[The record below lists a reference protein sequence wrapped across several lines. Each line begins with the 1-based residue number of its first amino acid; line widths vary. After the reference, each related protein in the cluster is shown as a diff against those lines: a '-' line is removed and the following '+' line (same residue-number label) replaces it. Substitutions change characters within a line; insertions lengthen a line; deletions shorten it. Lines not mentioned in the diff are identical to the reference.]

1 MDVVE
6 IDAASHG
13 GVDDARELREKAP
26 TAPMVGREKV
36 YIIDEAQRLSR
47 EAFDALLKLFEEPPP
62 GVRFVLATTEPHK
75 MPATIVGRCQRF
87 DFRRLTIEGLAQMV
101 QTIASSE
108 GVALDPAAAHAI
120 ARRAEGSARD
130 APRCWTRQPCSAG
143 RRSTRPRCAPCW
155 ARPVARSSSRSPDVV
170 AVGDVRGVFE
180 VVDRLVLDGRDVRN
194 VTNETIG
201 HFRDLLARQDRPG
214 QEDLL
219 DLAADAYEGLRVQ
232 AEKFSAG
239 ELARIL
245 ALLLAAQNDMRWTT
259 SPRLSLELALI
270 RACLPDTDPTPAGV
284 VSRLERLERLANL
297 APEAVVVLEEP
308 AEAPRAS
315 GRRSRRSAS
324 GRRHR
329 RPPTDESATQMPVPQ
344 AADAGSVDVA
354 MLRRSWGALID
365 HLGQLRQPI
374 PPRRPRERD
383 GRLVRRR
390 DARARVP
397 ARQALRACRRCRIA
411 RTSSSKPSGT
421 SSGSLRGS
429 RASCGSR
436 ASPVARRPP
445 RSSRRRKRPATTRL
459 SGASRRCWARPRS
472 KGAVTERVR
481 GADPGADRRARTAA
495 RHRAEV
501 RPAARVL
508 ARQGAARRRQ
518 TARVRHRP
526 GEGPHRVL
534 PGVRSVAEG
543 DLCRICR
550 DEGRDRT
557 VLCIVEEPKDAAT
570 IEKSALHKGRYHILG
585 GAISPLDGV
594 GPEDLRVQELL
605 DRVERDHVTECILAT
620 NPNLE
625 GNATAMYVA
634 ALLKPSGVRVTRLAS
649 GLPVGG
655 DLEYVDDDR
664 CRKRSKAAGRSEWP
678 SRDATRTTSPSPAT
692 GTNPLR
698 HARGPAD
705 LHRVAGRLPCRLP
718 PNEGGR

>member
-1 MDVVE
+1 VPQDERPQDERVEKQHQALYRRYRPQTPAELLGQDHVVRGLTGAIREDRLHHAFLFCGPRGTGKTSTARILAKMVNCVNAPTAEPCNVCEQCVAIREGTHVDVVE

-101 QTIASSE
+101 ETIASSE
-108 GVALDPAAAHAI
+108 GVKLDPAAAYAI

-130 APRCWTRQPCSAG
+130 ALSLLDQATVLGGQTVDEATVRALLGAPRGEVQFEIA
-143 RRSTRPRCAPCW
+143 
-155 ARPVARSSSRSPDVV
+155 DVV

-201 HFRDLLARQDRPG
+201 HFRDLLLVKTAPG

-308 AEAPRAS
+308 DEASPPPAAAPAVPPPAA
-315 GRRSRRSAS
+315 GTAV
-324 GRRHR
+324 
-329 RPPTDESATQMPVPQ
+329 PPTDESATQMPVPQ

-374 PPRRPRERD
+374 LRAVLESATVASFDGETLELAFPPDKRFGVQKVQDRQDE
-383 GRLVRRR
+383 LQ
-390 DARARVP
+390 
-397 ARQALRACRRCRIA
+397 QALGDLFGIAPRITCVV
-411 RTSSSKPSGT
+411 RESREPG
-421 SSGSLRGS
+421 GS
-429 RASCGSR
+429 
-436 ASPVARRPP
+436 
-445 RSSRRRKRPATTRL
+445 AT
-459 SGASRRCWARPRS
+459 
-472 KGAVTERVR
+472 
-481 GADPGADRRARTAA
+481 
-495 RHRAEV
+495 AEV
-501 RPAARVL
+501 
-508 ARQGAARRRQ
+508 
-518 TARVRHRP
+518 
-526 GEGPHRVL
+526 
-534 PGVRSVAEG
+534 
-543 DLCRICR
+543 
-550 DEGRDRT
+550 
-557 VLCIVEEPKDAAT
+557 VEEEETPSDD
-570 IEKSALHKGRYHILG
+570 EALR
-585 GAISPLDGV
+585 
-594 GPEDLRVQELL
+594 RVQEMLGATP
-605 DRVERDHVTECILAT
+605 VE
-620 NPNLE
+620 
-625 GNATAMYVA
+625 G
-634 ALLKPSGVRVTRLAS
+634 
-649 GLPVGG
+649 GG
-655 DLEYVDDDR
+655 D
-664 CRKRSKAAGRSEWP
+664 
-678 SRDATRTTSPSPAT
+678 
-692 GTNPLR
+692 
-698 HARGPAD
+698 
-705 LHRVAGRLPCRLP
+705 
-718 PNEGGR
+718 